1 MRKNIYLSM
10 AFAILPWLAATAQTP
25 LRATLGEL
33 FKLAEVQ
40 NSDIG
45 AAKNTIHVAEQ
56 QEKVTST
63 SQLPQ
68 IKASLILAYIGN
80 GKIIDRNF
88 SNPVRDKL
96 PHFSNTLDLE
106 VFQPLYSGGAISGSI
121 ALSGKQTEMT
131 RLGLDATRNA
141 IRMSIVRNFLELA
154 KNRNLLA
161 VYDENIRLTEK
172 LLDKMK
178 VKHSQGVAL
187 KNNITRYE
195 LKLSSLNY
203 DRLAIR
209 NAIRICNANLTS
221 ILNLDPAT
229 ELLPEAS
236 AAPLLPFAN
245 PDTWME
251 SALAN
256 SSQIKSYGLQS
267 DMEQLG
273 KKITHAAYL
282 PQIGLAGGNH
292 FLGPITFEVPVLDKN
307 YNAWSVG
314 LQVNWNIS
322 SLFTTGK
329 ATRKHDLEL
338 TRIRAEQKT
347 TEKAIGRQ
355 IHEALTL
362 YRQAIE
368 RLDVER
374 KNIQLAEENYAVISS
389 RFDNQLVLLTD
400 MLDASTARL
409 DAGVRLV
416 NAEISAQYYYYQLH
430 FITGTL
436 ITL

>member
-1 MRKNIYLSM
+1 MKKPIYLFM
-10 AFAILPWLAATAQTP
+10 AFALLSGVAAKAQTP
-25 LRATLGEL
+25 LRATLGKL
-33 FKLAEVQ
+33 FELAEMQ

-45 AAKNTIHVAEQ
+45 VAKEAIQVAEQ
-56 QEKVTST
+56 QEKVARNA
-63 SQLPQ
+63 QLPQ
-68 IKASLILAYIGN
+68 IKASLMLAYLGN
-80 GKIIDRNF
+80 GKILDRDF

-106 VFQPLYSGGAISGSI
+106 VFQPLYTGGSIAGGI
-121 ALSGKQTEMT
+121 ALSGKQTEMA
-131 RLGLDATRNA
+131 RLGLDAARNA
-141 IRMSIVRNFLELA
+141 IRMTIVRNFLELG

-161 VYDENIRLTEK
+161 VYDENIHLTEK
-172 LLDKMK
+172 LLGEMK

-187 KNNITRYE
+187 KNDITRYE

-221 ILNLDPAT
+221 LLGLDPAT

-236 AAPLLPFAN
+236 ADTLPPMVPEA
-245 PDTWME
+245 WMQ
-251 SALAN
+251 SAQTH
-256 SSQIKSYGLQS
+256 STQIKGYGLQS

-282 PQIGLAGGNH
+282 PQIGLAGGNR
-292 FLGPITFEVPVLDKN
+292 FLGPITFEVPTLDKN
-307 YNAWSVG
+307 YNAWTVG
-314 LQVNWNIS
+314 LSVSWNIS

-329 ATRKHDLEL
+329 ATKKHDLEL
-338 TRIRAEQKT
+338 TRIHDEQKT
-347 TEKAIGRQ
+347 TEEAIGRQ

-362 YRQAIE
+362 YRQSIE
-368 RLDVER
+368 RLEIER
-374 KNIQLAEENYAVISS
+374 KNIQLAEENYAVVSS
-389 RFDNQLVLLTD
+389 RFDNQLALLTD
-400 MLDASTARL
+400 MLDASAARL

>member
-1 MRKNIYLSM
+1 MKKPIYLFM
-10 AFAILPWLAATAQTP
+10 AFALLSGVTAKAQTP
-25 LRATLGEL
+25 LRATLGKL
-33 FKLAEVQ
+33 FELAEMQ

-45 AAKNTIHVAEQ
+45 VAKEAIQVAEQ
-56 QEKVTST
+56 QEKVARNA
-63 SQLPQ
+63 QLPQ
-68 IKASLILAYIGN
+68 IKASLMLAYLGN
-80 GKIIDRNF
+80 GKILDRDF

-106 VFQPLYSGGAISGSI
+106 VFQPLYTGGSIAGGI
-121 ALSGKQTEMT
+121 ALSGKQTEMA
-131 RLGLDATRNA
+131 RLGLDAARNA
-141 IRMSIVRNFLELA
+141 IRMTIVRNFLELA

-172 LLDKMK
+172 LLGEMK

-187 KNNITRYE
+187 KNDITRYE

-221 ILNLDPAT
+221 LLGLDPAT

-236 AAPLLPFAN
+236 ADTLPPMASEA
-245 PDTWME
+245 WMQ
-251 SALAN
+251 SAQTH
-256 SSQIKSYGLQS
+256 STQIKGYGLQS

-273 KKITHAAYL
+273 KRITHAAYL
-282 PQIGLAGGNH
+282 PQIGLAGGNR
-292 FLGPITFEVPVLDKN
+292 FLGPITFEVPTLDKN
-307 YNAWSVG
+307 YNAWTVG
-314 LQVNWNIS
+314 LSVSWNIS

-329 ATRKHDLEL
+329 ATKKHDLEL
-338 TRIRAEQKT
+338 TRIHDEQKT
-347 TEKAIGRQ
+347 TEEAIGRQ

-362 YRQAIE
+362 YRQSIE
-368 RLDVER
+368 RLDIER
-374 KNIQLAEENYAVISS
+374 KNIQLAEENYAVVSS
-389 RFDNQLVLLTD
+389 RFDNQLALLTD
-400 MLDASTARL
+400 MLDASAARL